1 MFFLFVIIL
10 HLLMCTVTFSIS
22 DWAESPG
29 VLDLGLEAMQNRGF
43 TPKKESVPSPAPS
56 TLLMAGVALPD
67 GDGGMSQG
75 RQPMGT
81 PGTGAGGLSRDGPE
95 GRELAGSRC
104 PDPGVTA
111 ATSASAGCRNSPQ
124 HQKMGVKPLY
134 FPSPAG
140 LCQTDAR

>member
-10 HLLMCTVTFSIS
+10 YLLMCTVTFSIL

-29 VLDLGLEAMQNRGF
+29 VLNLGLEAMQNTGF
-43 TPKKESVPSPAPS
+43 TPKNESVPSPVPS
-56 TLLMAGVALPD
+56 TLLMADVALPD

-75 RQPMGT
+75 GQPGMGT
-81 PGTGAGGLSRDGPE
+81 GGLSRDAPE
-95 GRELAGSRC
+95 GRELAGSQC
-104 PDPGVTA
+104 PDLGVVA
-111 ATSASAGCRNSPQ
+111 AMSASAGCRNSPQ

-140 LCQTDAR
+140 LCQADAR